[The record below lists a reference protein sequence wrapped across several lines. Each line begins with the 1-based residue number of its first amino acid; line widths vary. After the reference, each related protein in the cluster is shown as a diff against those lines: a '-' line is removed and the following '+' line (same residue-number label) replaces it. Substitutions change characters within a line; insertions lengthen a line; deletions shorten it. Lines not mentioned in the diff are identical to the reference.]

1 MAERTNNGETQ
12 ALIAGAVRD
21 VIGLYLGDEMSS
33 LLGTQSPAQRDE
45 FWQETAREHSSFAD
59 KINTLSQTLKGVKV
73 TKEAYSSRIIA
84 IMGMHFRAVED
95 IGAHQLLADLLL
107 GRTMSSPGYM
117 DYDMEP
123 SQEAQVMATELSVE
137 DGLRGEQIKS
147 VTLERVVEGVLT
159 GSLNLTGQT
168 RKQSR

>member
-12 ALIAGAVRD
+12 ALVAGAVRD
-21 VIGLYLGDEMSS
+21 VTGLYLGDQLSS
-33 LLGTQSPAQRDE
+33 LLGNQTPAQRDE
-45 FWQETAREHSSFAD
+45 FWQETAREHSPFAD

-73 TKEAYSSRIIA
+73 TKEAYPPQMVA

-95 IGAHQLLADLLL
+95 IGAQQLLADLLW

-123 SQEAQVMATELSVE
+123 IQEAQVMATELGAE

-147 VTLERVVEGVLT
+147 VTLGRVVEGVLT
-159 GSLNLTGQT
+159 GSLNLVGQT